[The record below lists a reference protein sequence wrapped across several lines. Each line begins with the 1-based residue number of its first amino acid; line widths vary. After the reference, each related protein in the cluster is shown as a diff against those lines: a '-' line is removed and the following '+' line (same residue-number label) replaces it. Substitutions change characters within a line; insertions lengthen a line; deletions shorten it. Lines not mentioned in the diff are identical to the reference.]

1 MTSDS
6 VYPGNGPVTTLPQY
20 PYTVSTS
27 ETLMATNQIAAD
39 PLQTAMDA
47 TINNTTVDVSQI
59 DFNSFSNADY
69 LSMDSNTACFIN
81 DSLQPGDAYSFGSL
95 PSFSDMGSG
104 LQGDMAQLLCDP
116 NIGAHEIIPPK

>member
-47 TINNTTVDVSQI
+47 TINNTTVDMSQI
-59 DFNSFSNADY
+59 DFTSFSNADY
-69 LSMDSNTACFIN
+69 LSMDSNTARFIN
-81 DSLQPGDAYSFGSL
+81 DSLQPSDAYSFGSI
-95 PSFSDMGSG
+95 PSLSDMGSG
-104 LQGDMAQLLCDP
+104 FQGDMAQLLCDP
-116 NIGAHEIIPPK
+116 NIGAHEVIPPK